1 MSGGSLKPVEDG
13 EDDADEFELNL
24 PTEQLS
30 EAGEV
35 VDPGSDSGL
44 EQPAWSESGGLA
56 IPYTELAGATGL
68 DSAELE
74 SAELGVEQAAVS
86 PTAIAWRENPA
97 NLEPDRYLDDA
108 GARAQLRQALKV
120 GGFNDRALA
129 LINPPGGRYALQRA
143 QNCGECARA
152 VASILNGEGRPA
164 CPLLPRYLEDG
175 SVELGEESS
184 TMELALSRAGDFD
197 RNFAGRRIA
206 RMYEVEHDRV
216 DGAVRRQFDALEAEL
231 LRDGNGSHA
240 AVGLIWKPFED
251 DPSGYSS
258 GHWLNAANVGGKIV
272 YIDGQRAERGERDSS
287 FMRRY
292 QQDAMGIS
300 WIRADG
306 DHG

>member
-1 MSGGSLKPVEDG
+1 MSGGSLEPIEDG
-13 EDDADEFELNL
+13 EDDADGLEPNL
-24 PTEQLS
+24 PAEQLS
-30 EAGEV
+30 EAGELV
-35 VDPGSDSGL
+35 EPGPDTEL

-56 IPYTELAGATGL
+56 IPYTELAAP
-68 DSAELE
+68 AELE
-74 SAELGVEQAAVS
+74 SAELGAERAAGS

-97 NLEPDRYLDDA
+97 NLEPERYLDDA

-152 VASILNGEGRPA
+152 VASVLNGEGRPA
-164 CPLLPRYLEDG
+164 CPLLPRHLEDG
-175 SVELGEESS
+175 SVEFGEESS
-184 TMELALSRAGDFD
+184 TMELALGRAGEYD
-197 RNFAGRRIA
+197 RNFAGRRMA
-206 RMYEVEHDRV
+206 RLYEVEHDRV
-216 DGAVRRQFDALEAEL
+216 DEAVRRQFDALEAEL

-240 AVGLIWKPFED
+240 TVALIWKPFED

-258 GHWLNAANVGGKIV
+258 GHWLNAVNVDGKIV

-300 WIRADG
+300 WIRADR
-306 DHG
+306 DHD